1 MLSTQ
6 PEARQ
11 ICLAFL
17 ENVLSRETCLA
28 MKSVRPIEFLHF
40 WQVPQASPSYLSL
53 LLVDPFKDPFWT
65 YRFAESN
72 KKQIKEAFIW
82 GNFYDIAD
90 DEGVTL
96 ISAAPTD
103 SLKPRSTLIFFCKS
117 RLTPWLLSWG
127 RLQTVFLVF
136 RFCQHFLTRFW
147 GLVVVLK
154 LTQNQTWA
162 CLQTWQHRTKNIPFY
177 LVPCT
182 IDKATPPIVWKY
194 ASLNSFCGV
203 IIIRFIAKGSS

>member
-6 PEARQ
+6 PGARQ

-103 SLKPRSTLIFFCKS
+103 SLKPRSTLIFFLQKS
-117 RLTPWLLSWG
+117 SDA
-127 RLQTVFLVF
+127 
-136 RFCQHFLTRFW
+136 
-147 GLVVVLK
+147 LVVELREAADS
-154 LTQNQTWA
+154 LPRLPFLPTFPYSFLGSCCRPQTNS
-162 CLQTWQHRTKNIPFY
+162 KPNM
-177 LVPCT
+177 
-182 IDKATPPIVWKY
+182 
-194 ASLNSFCGV
+194 SLL
-203 IIIRFIAKGSS
+203 ADLAA

>member
-6 PEARQ
+6 PGARQ

-103 SLKPRSTLIFFCKS
+103 SLSAAVGTNIFFCKN
-117 RLTPWLLSWG
+117 RLTPWWLSWG
-127 RLQTVFLVF
+127 CRHASSSAVPRFPYSFLESCWGPQTN
-136 RFCQHFLTRFW
+136 
-147 GLVVVLK
+147 LK
-154 LTQNQTWA
+154 PNMSSFGTLGSIEQQTLLPTSYPTPRMKI
-162 CLQTWQHRTKNIPFY
+162 CLIE
-177 LVPCT
+177 L
-182 IDKATPPIVWKY
+182 
-194 ASLNSFCGV
+194 L
-203 IIIRFIAKGSS
+203 